1 MESGVPSVPD
11 VSFVDPMQRRRLSS
25 LARMT
30 LCVANQ
36 CCAEVADAGF
46 VFASRHGELARTTTM
61 LEDIA
66 DHEPL
71 SPTVFG
77 MSVLNASTGLFSIL
91 KQNTAPASA
100 VSAGCSSF
108 AYGLLEAA
116 RQWLDAPGKPVLYVY
131 ADEPAP
137 AVYGA
142 KEVPGATPHALGM
155 LLGRGGETSVRCC
168 LSASSADAS
177 EEGPSRAFRRA
188 LEQGEALWSGEGKT
202 WHWTSKRQ

>member
-1 MESGVPSVPD
+1 MGNGVLSVPD
-11 VSFVDPMQRRRLSS
+11 VSFIDPMLRRRLSS

-30 LCVANQ
+30 LCVANH
-36 CCAEVADAGF
+36 CCAQVADAGF

-61 LEDIA
+61 LENIA
-66 DHEPL
+66 EHEPL

-116 RQWLDAPGKPVLYVY
+116 RQWMDCPERPVLYVY

-137 AVYGA
+137 VVYGA
-142 KEVPGATPHALGM
+142 EEAPGATAHALGV
-155 LLGRGGETSVRCC
+155 LLDQAGETRLRCC
-168 LSASSADAS
+168 LSAGSTGAS
-177 EEGPSRAFRRA
+177 EEVPSRAFRRA
-188 LEQGEALWSGEGKT
+188 LEQGEAFWSGEGKT
-202 WHWTSKRQ
+202 WRWTNERR

>member
-91 KQNTAPASA
+91 KQNTAPTSA

-116 RQWLDAPGKPVLYVY
+116 RQWLDSPEKPVLYVY

-137 AVYGA
+137 TVYGA
-142 KEVPGATPHALGM
+142 EEAPGATAHALGV
-155 LLGRGGETSVRCC
+155 LLDPAGEISMRCG
-168 LSASSADAS
+168 LSAGSSDVS
-177 EEGPSRAFRRA
+177 EEVPSRAFRRA

-202 WHWTSKRQ
+202 WRWTSERR

>member
-1 MESGVPSVPD
+1 MENGALSVPD

-36 CCAEVADAGF
+36 CGEKVADARL
-46 VFASRHGELARTTTM
+46 VFASRHGELTRTTTM
-61 LEDIA
+61 LENIA
-66 DHEPL
+66 DSEPV

-77 MSVLNASTGLFSIL
+77 MSVLNASTGLYSIL
-91 KQNTAPASA
+91 KNNTAPASA

-116 RQWLDAPGKPVLYVY
+116 RQWRDSPERPVLYVY

-142 KEVPGATPHALGM
+142 EEAPGATAHALGV
-155 LLGRGGETSVRCC
+155 LLDPAGEISMRCC
-168 LSASSADAS
+168 LSAGSSDVS
-177 EEGPSRAFRRA
+177 EEVPSRAFRRA

-202 WHWTSKRQ
+202 WRWTSERR